1 MELKDKLTAAFAVIP
16 GTRVLRVKPVLH
28 RWLVYAVS
36 KSFSGQTHLDRQRAI
51 DAALAGAHSPLS
63 AEEVR
68 SIGLVRTFSPR
79 ELRGYL
85 AERRANRAR
94 RLKQKPAEPTP

>member
-1 MELKDKLTAAFAVIP
+1 MDLKDKLAAAFAPIP
-16 GTRVLRVKPVLH
+16 GTRVLRVKPVRD
-28 RWLVYAVS
+28 RWLVYIVS
-36 KSFSGQTHLDRQRAI
+36 KTFSGQTHLDRQRAI
-51 DAALAGAHSPLS
+51 DAALTGAHSPLT
-63 AEEVR
+63 AEEYR
-68 SIGLVRTFSPR
+68 RIGLVFPFSPR